1 MLDELNKLNKLSS
14 VKAGLLMEKAGIEA
28 ENK

>member
-14 VKAGLLMEKAGIEA
+14 VKAGLLMEKAGIGA